1 MFDFKNFLD
10 KNNINY
16 GKKGLKHIKLEKNGT
31 VTLYF
36 KSVNFGG
43 LQIKLLL
50 AKLNFIVN
58 KYGSMCHTICIKF
71 ESIKPIDKLTYILLE
86 CIIYELMRKYKNIW
100 ILTKEI
106 IPEIQTSGLS
116 SSLLWAYIRGTIT
129 KEQYCKR
136 FFRSLQENHYRRMIR
151 QDDSSEISKLMTD
164 IKIFLKVFDIED
176 EDRRKI
182 AKIVSELA
190 DNACEHSK
198 SDCLIDIDVSNPIYK
213 KRDDPD
219 GVYYSVNIC
228 VLNFSDI
235 FLGDT
240 LREKIMKKKYKD
252 SNRYEDVANAYE
264 THKSFF
270 NFKYTEEHF
279 FMLTAFQNKIS
290 GRENETETGGVGLN
304 EMICEVEK
312 RADTHNCYVLSK
324 NKVICFLPEYLVNNL
339 EGWVGFNK
347 EHDFLNSRP
356 STNSIY
362 DSDTFLTGTG
372 YNLSLIYRRK

>member
-10 KNNINY
+10 KNSINY
-16 GKKGLKHIKLEKNGT
+16 GKKGLKIIKLEKNGT
-31 VTLYF
+31 INLYF
-36 KSVNFGG
+36 KPGDFGG
-43 LQIKLLL
+43 TQVRSLLS
-50 AKLNFIVN
+50 KLNFVMN
-58 KYGSMCHTICIKF
+58 KYGSMCHTVRILI
-71 ESIKPIDKLTYILLE
+71 ESFKPMDKLTYILLE
-86 CIIYELMRKYKNIW
+86 CIIYELMYKYKNIYV
-100 ILTKEI
+100 LTKEI
-106 IPEIQTSGLS
+106 IPQIQTSGLS
-116 SSLLWAYIRGTIT
+116 NSLLWNYIRGTLT

-136 FFRSLQENHYRRMIR
+136 FFRSLQGNHYRRIIC

-164 IKIFLKVFDIED
+164 IKIFLKIFDIED
-176 EDRRKI
+176 ENRSKI

-198 SDCLIDIDVSNPIYK
+198 SDCLIDIDVSKPIYTK
-213 KRDDPD
+213 QDDPN

-235 FLGDT
+235 YLGDT
-240 LREKIMKKKYKD
+240 LREKILKRKYKS

-264 THKSFF
+264 RHKVFF

-290 GRENETETGGVGLN
+290 GRENETETGGIGLN

-324 NKVICFLPEYLVNNL
+324 NKVICFLPEYLVNNP

-347 EHDFLNSRP
+347 EQDFLNKCP
-356 STNSIY
+356 DPNSIY